1 MITIYTFIPYFYNPD
16 DGVFLN
22 EVKSF
27 QDYDEA
33 YHYADSLGH
42 PFDIVEN
49 KLD

>member
-1 MITIYTFIPYFYNPD
+1 MKIYTVIPYFSNPD

-27 QDYDEA
+27 SSNEDA
-33 YHYADSLGH
+33 YRYGDSLGH

-49 KLD
+49 RLD